1 MLWAF
6 RILGGICLI
15 FLGILIFKEYQKYK
29 QRLELSEELH
39 EIDESLKC
47 SDLQDQINEKRNEV
61 IQQVEKR
68 YKKYVQ

>member
-39 EIDESLKC
+39 EIEESLKC
-47 SDLQDQINEKRNEV
+47 SDLQDQINEKTNEV